1 MAGSALFGNPFVHP
15 AQFSPWGVSPLGYPG
30 LGVNPYAFQQYT
42 QNQPLVSAQLSSVGI
57 PVSGLQPLPQ
67 ILSLLQTVPQ
77 QVQHLQQ
84 LVSVQL
90 QALQQLQQTIQLLPG
105 QLQQLQQLIQFVP
118 QQLQQPSALGQ
129 SAGAGSFP
137 ATSPWGIGPQPFG
150 AQPSH
155 VM

>member
-1 MAGSALFGNPFVHP
+1 MAGSAFGNPFVHP
-15 AQFSPWGVSPLGYPG
+15 AQFSPWGVSPLGYPE

-57 PVSGLQPLPQ
+57 PVSRLQPLPQ

-105 QLQQLQQLIQFVP
+105 QLQQLH
-118 QQLQQPSALGQ
+118 QPSAFGQ

>member
-1 MAGSALFGNPFVHP
+1 
-15 AQFSPWGVSPLGYPG
+15 
-30 LGVNPYAFQQYT
+30 
-42 QNQPLVSAQLSSVGI
+42 
-57 PVSGLQPLPQ
+57 
-67 ILSLLQTVPQ
+67 
-77 QVQHLQQ
+77 
-84 LVSVQL
+84 VSVQL

-105 QLQQLQQLIQFVP
+105 QLQQLQQ
-118 QQLQQPSALGQ
+118 PSAFGQ

>member
-15 AQFSPWGVSPLGYPG
+15 AQFSPWGVSPLGYSG

-77 QVQHLQQ
+77 QVQHLHQ

-105 QLQQLQQLIQFVP
+105 QLQQLQQ
-118 QQLQQPSALGQ
+118 PSAFGQ